1 MRLSG
6 KLVLVYAHQQLMPIT
21 CISWLSQF
29 YSFLAV
35 DKSDGRGLSKE
46 ARRHGEHLWQEDPLP
61 ATEGSI
67 LTARQSE
74 QTHYF
79 SS

>member
-1 MRLSG
+1 
-6 KLVLVYAHQQLMPIT
+6 MPAAPRALILIT
-21 CISWLSQF
+21 CISWLNQL

-35 DKSDGRGLSKE
+35 DKSDGRGLSKT
-46 ARRHGEHLWQEDPLP
+46 ARRHGEHLWQEDALL

-67 LTARQSE
+67 LTVRQSE